1 MPSFTCKCLSQ
12 MYKKQTLVL
21 RVCVYIM
28 QQCSDNGC
36 KMEQV
41 SGPCVQVITP
51 NAERVISSRDDN
63 RNDAADTYETGIMHK
78 HAQEREGERGML
90 VARPGVR

>member
-1 MPSFTCKCLSQ
+1 
-12 MYKKQTLVL
+12 MYEKQTLD
-21 RVCVYIM
+21 VCVFVYIM

-36 KMEQV
+36 KVEQV

-78 HAQEREGERGML
+78 HAQEREGERGMA
-90 VARPGVR
+90 VAGPGVR